1 MSKFLASLLPYL
13 PANADERYR
22 QVFSRLGLTVLMCW
36 ALALIHRDDLV
47 LPWLAASLSV
57 QIFEFFAVRP
67 FAKGRVPT
75 RHVQAHILVM
85 LAAMVAMA
93 VVHAGAVTLFWR
105 SGQPPLMALA
115 LMVLAGGALNN
126 VASGVDSRALFY
138 LGATPYAVS
147 LATMPIWWWQTSRGQ
162 VAILAVS
169 VIFFMVAVH
178 GTWRRLHLAR
188 KAAIAARE
196 DADLRRIQAEDAVA
210 DRAAMAAIV
219 SHELRTPL
227 SAILA
232 GAHLIRRGSHP
243 NQVAATADLIVDA
256 GHLMTGLLTDLLDQ
270 AKIEARAMNLET
282 RDFDLLGAVR
292 DATRF
297 WTAQAQAKGL
307 SLREPPL
314 DQSGVW
320 VSGDPFRLR
329 QILNNLLSNA
339 VKFTEQGVIELRVEV
354 AAADDQRLQVVIEV
368 QDQGPGISED
378 TMARLF
384 TPYAQAS
391 QETARTYGGTG
402 LGLAVSRQLARLM
415 GGELEARPG
424 LSGGATFRLALSFAA
439 GQEAARASAP
449 ALDGAGP
456 ALSTLKILAVDDHE
470 VNRRTLALVLEPLG
484 VALSTATD
492 GVAALR
498 RLDAERFDIVLMDV
512 NMPGLDG
519 CEATRRLRAGAGL
532 NRDTPVIGFSAGV
545 AAEEVQACRDAG
557 MTDWVAKPLD
567 IRALYD
573 ALDRAV
579 A

>member
-1 MSKFLASLLPYL
+1 MSIAAPRLDPAASTGADLEMSLAGDLASFFDVSLDLLCIRDMALNFTRVNRTWETVLGYSAADLEGAALLPLVHPDDVAATQGHMERMVTEDQVLGFINRYRHKDGGYRHLEWRARRVGDKVYGVARDVTERLAAEAAIKAAQEAAETASQAKSDFLA
-13 PANADERYR
+13 N
-22 QVFSRLGLTVLMCW
+22 
-36 ALALIHRDDLV
+36 I
-47 LPWLAASLSV
+47 
-57 QIFEFFAVRP
+57 
-67 FAKGRVPT
+67 
-75 RHVQAHILVM
+75 
-85 LAAMVAMA
+85 
-93 VVHAGAVTLFWR
+93 
-105 SGQPPLMALA
+105 
-115 LMVLAGGALNN
+115 
-126 VASGVDSRALFY
+126 
-138 LGATPYAVS
+138 
-147 LATMPIWWWQTSRGQ
+147 
-162 VAILAVS
+162 
-169 VIFFMVAVH
+169 
-178 GTWRRLHLAR
+178 
-188 KAAIAARE
+188 
-196 DADLRRIQAEDAVA
+196 
-210 DRAAMAAIV
+210 
-219 SHELRTPL
+219 SHEIRTPL
-227 SAILA
+227 NGVIGLTAALKQTDLTPAQHEIVRMIESSGVTLERLVSDILDVSRIEA
-232 GAHLIRRGSHP
+232 G
-243 NQVAATADLIVDA
+243 QVELEALVFNLRHEID
-256 GHLMTGLLTDLLDQ
+256 GLLETHRL
-270 AKIEARAMNLET
+270 RAE
-282 RDFDLLGAVR
+282 
-292 DATRF
+292 
-297 WTAQAQAKGL
+297 AKGL
-307 SLREPPL
+307 DFRVEH
-314 DQSGVW
+314 D
-320 VSGDPFRLR
+320 GDDAAFVGDITRIKQVLG
-329 QILNNLLSNA
+329 NLLSNA

-424 LSGGATFRLALSFAA
+424 LSGGAIFRLALSFAV

-449 ALDGAGP
+449 ALGGAGP
-456 ALSTLKILAVDDHE
+456 AISTLKILAVDDHE

-498 RLDAERFDIVLMDV
+498 RLEAERFDIVLMDV